1 MLNNIFNFQINM
13 QKILIIIGII
23 LLIIGLLYPYIKKLG
38 LGQLPGDILFKTSY
52 SAFFFPVT
60 TCIIISIILTIILI
74 CLNNLDN
81 LISRFYSF

>member
-38 LGQLPGDILFKTSY
+38 LGQLPGDILIKTGNST
-52 SAFFFPVT
+52 FFFPVM
-60 TCIIISIILTIILI
+60 TCLIISIILTIIF
-74 CLNNLDN
+74 NL
-81 LISRFYSF
+81 FK

>member
-38 LGQLPGDILFKTSY
+38 LAQLPGDILFKTGNST
-52 SAFFFPVT
+52 FFFPVM
-60 TCIIISIILTIILI
+60 TCLIISIILTIIF
-74 CLNNLDN
+74 NL
-81 LISRFYSF
+81 FK

>member
-38 LGQLPGDILFKTSY
+38 LGQLQVDILFKTGNST
-52 SAFFFPVT
+52 FFFPVM
-60 TCIIISIILTIILI
+60 TCLIISIILTIIF
-74 CLNNLDN
+74 NL
-81 LISRFYSF
+81 FK